1 MQTLE
6 NPLIQVSNQFR
17 KFLGGNLELKF
28 KYSNIAVFRIVNF
41 ENKQY
46 ILDPTS
52 IRGKS
57 YFFGLLPKEV
67 TVDMSELSSS
77 NESFEIKSKTPLGI
91 STIAILVQPLVGFS
105 YRLMKEA
112 FIGWGISQQLSLKLG
127 VFAFSMIL
135 SYLMAICY
143 EKVAIRKYKSRI
155 PKNSRRYRLVFE
167 PKGKRIIDWY
177 FIFVINIIC
186 LAFFMGTDNGSEG
199 ALLVINGIIS
209 WFYFVM
215 MRMPQVPSYYKTL
228 LLNKIEEL

>member
-1 MQTLE
+1 M
-6 NPLIQVSNQFR
+6 
-17 KFLGGNLELKF
+17 ELKF
-28 KYSNIAVFRIVNF
+28 KYSNIAVFRIVSF

>member
-1 MQTLE
+1 ME
-6 NPLIQVSNQFR
+6 NPLIQVSNRFR
-17 KFLGGNLELKF
+17 KCLGGNLELKF

-77 NESFEIKSKTPLGI
+77 NESFKIKSKAPLGI
-91 STIAILVQPLVGFS
+91 STIAILVQPLVGIS

-127 VFAFSMIL
+127 IFAFSMIL

-199 ALLVINGIIS
+199 ASLVINGIIS

>member
-1 MQTLE
+1 
-6 NPLIQVSNQFR
+6 
-17 KFLGGNLELKF
+17 
-28 KYSNIAVFRIVNF
+28 
-41 ENKQY
+41 
-46 ILDPTS
+46 
-52 IRGKS
+52 
-57 YFFGLLPKEV
+57 
-67 TVDMSELSSS
+67 
-77 NESFEIKSKTPLGI
+77 
-91 STIAILVQPLVGFS
+91 
-105 YRLMKEA
+105 MKEA

>member
-1 MQTLE
+1 M
-6 NPLIQVSNQFR
+6 IQVSNRFR
-17 KFLGGNLELKF
+17 KCLGGNLELKF

>member
-1 MQTLE
+1 M
-6 NPLIQVSNQFR
+6 
-17 KFLGGNLELKF
+17 ELKF
-28 KYSNIAVFRIVNF
+28 KYSNIAVFRIVEF
-41 ENKQY
+41 KNKSY
-46 ILDPTS
+46 ILDPTT
-52 IRGKS
+52 IKGKS
-57 YFFGLLPKEV
+57 YFFGSLPKEV
-67 TVDMSELSSS
+67 TAEMVELSPS
-77 NESFEIKSKTPLGI
+77 NDSFRIKSKTPIGA
-91 STIAILVQPLVGFS
+91 STALAIMVQPLVGFS

-167 PKGKRIIDWY
+167 PNGKRIIDWY

>member
-1 MQTLE
+1 M
-6 NPLIQVSNQFR
+6 
-17 KFLGGNLELKF
+17 ELKF
-28 KYSNIAVFRIVNF
+28 KYSNIAVFRIVEF
-41 ENKQY
+41 KNKSY
-46 ILDPTS
+46 ILDPTT
-52 IRGKS
+52 IKGKS
-57 YFFGLLPKEV
+57 YFFGSLPKEV
-67 TVDMSELSSS
+67 TAEMVELSPS
-77 NESFEIKSKTPLGI
+77 NDSFRIKSKTPIGA
-91 STIAILVQPLVGFS
+91 STALAIMVQPLVGFS

-155 PKNSRRYRLVFE
+155 PKNSRRYRLVFG

>member
-1 MQTLE
+1 M
-6 NPLIQVSNQFR
+6 
-17 KFLGGNLELKF
+17 ELKF

-127 VFAFSMIL
+127 IFAFSMIL

-155 PKNSRRYRLVFE
+155 PKNSRRYRLVF
-167 PKGKRIIDWY
+167 
-177 FIFVINIIC
+177 
-186 LAFFMGTDNGSEG
+186 
-199 ALLVINGIIS
+199 
-209 WFYFVM
+209 
-215 MRMPQVPSYYKTL
+215 
-228 LLNKIEEL
+228 

>member
-1 MQTLE
+1 M
-6 NPLIQVSNQFR
+6 
-17 KFLGGNLELKF
+17 ELKF

>member
-1 MQTLE
+1 M
-6 NPLIQVSNQFR
+6 V
-17 KFLGGNLELKF
+17 NLELKF
-28 KYSNIAVFRIVNF
+28 KYSNIAVFRIVEF
-41 ENKQY
+41 KNKSY
-46 ILDPTS
+46 ILDPTT
-52 IRGKS
+52 IKGKS
-57 YFFGLLPKEV
+57 YFFGSLPKEV
-67 TVDMSELSSS
+67 TAEMVELSPS
-77 NESFEIKSKTPLGI
+77 NDSFRIKSKTPIGA
-91 STIAILVQPLVGFS
+91 STALAIMVQPLVGFS

>member
-1 MQTLE
+1 MEKL
-6 NPLIQVSNQFR
+6 LIQVSNQF
-17 KFLGGNLELKF
+17 KKCLGGNLELKF

-67 TVDMSELSSS
+67 TVDMIELSSS

-91 STIAILVQPLVGFS
+91 STVAILVQPLVGIS

-112 FIGWGISQQLSLKLG
+112 FIGLGIIQQLSLKLG

-155 PKNSRRYRLVFE
+155 PKNSRRYRFVFE
-167 PKGKRIIDWY
+167 PKGKRMIVWY

-228 LLNKIEEL
+228 SLNKIEEL

>member
-1 MQTLE
+1 M
-6 NPLIQVSNQFR
+6 
-17 KFLGGNLELKF
+17 ELKF
-28 KYSNIAVFRIVNF
+28 KYSNIAVFRIINF

-46 ILDPTS
+46 ILDSTS

-67 TVDMSELSSS
+67 TVDMIELSSS
-77 NESFEIKSKTPLGI
+77 NESFEIKSRTPLGI
-91 STIAILVQPLVGFS
+91 STVAILVQPLVGIS

-112 FIGWGISQQLSLKLG
+112 FIGWGISQQLSFKLG

-155 PKNSRRYRLVFE
+155 PKNSRRYRLIFE
-167 PKGKRIIDWY
+167 PKGKRMIDWY

>member
-1 MQTLE
+1 M
-6 NPLIQVSNQFR
+6 IQVSNRFR
-17 KFLGGNLELKF
+17 KCLVGNLELKF

-67 TVDMSELSSS
+67 TVDMIELFSS
-77 NESFEIKSKTPLGI
+77 NESFGIKSKTPLEI

-105 YRLMKEA
+105 YRLMKET

-228 LLNKIEEL
+228 SLNKIEEL

>member
-1 MQTLE
+1 M
-6 NPLIQVSNQFR
+6 IQVSNRFR
-17 KFLGGNLELKF
+17 KCLVGNLELKF
-28 KYSNIAVFRIVNF
+28 KYSNKAVFRIVNF

-67 TVDMSELSSS
+67 TVDMIELFSS
-77 NESFEIKSKTPLGI
+77 NESFGIKSKTPLGI

-105 YRLMKEA
+105 YRLMKET

-135 SYLMAICY
+135 SYLMVICY

-228 LLNKIEEL
+228 SLNKIEEL

>member
-1 MQTLE
+1 M
-6 NPLIQVSNQFR
+6 
-17 KFLGGNLELKF
+17 ELKF
-28 KYSNIAVFRIVNF
+28 KYSNIAVFRIVEF
-41 ENKQY
+41 KNKSY
-46 ILDPTS
+46 ILDPTT
-52 IRGKS
+52 IKGKS
-57 YFFGLLPKEV
+57 YFFGSLPKEV
-67 TVDMSELSSS
+67 TAEMVELSPS
-77 NESFEIKSKTPLGI
+77 NDSFRIKSKTPIGA
-91 STIAILVQPLVGFS
+91 STALAIMVQPLVGFS